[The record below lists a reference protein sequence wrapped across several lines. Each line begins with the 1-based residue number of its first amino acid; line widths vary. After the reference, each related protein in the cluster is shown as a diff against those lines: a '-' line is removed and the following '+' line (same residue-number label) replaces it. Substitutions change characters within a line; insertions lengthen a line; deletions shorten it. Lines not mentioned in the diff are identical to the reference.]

1 MKRFLLSTCTKSSL
15 FIRLVHSLWILLLG
29 GHVAFANTVAL
40 YTPYPEIAVPP
51 GESIDYSIDVINN
64 SGSIR
69 DVSILL
75 SGMPEGWDYSLKSG
89 GWTVT
94 KVSVLPG
101 EKKTLALK
109 VDVPHK
115 VEKGTYRFQV
125 IATGLYTLPITVNV
139 SETGTFKT
147 EFTSNQ
153 PNIEGHSSALF
164 SYNAKLKNMTSE
176 PQLYALSTDAPRGWN
191 VVFKANGK
199 QVSSVSIEANQT
211 QDVSIE
217 VTPPKK
223 TAAGNYKVPVRAIT
237 ANTAA
242 NLDLEAVIKGS
253 YEMEF
258 TTPTG
263 MLSTSVTA
271 GKSKRLEM
279 VVRNNGSSTINGLK
293 LDRKVPMDWDVTY
306 EPAEIATLE
315 PGQSAQVFATIQ
327 ASKKAIA
334 GDYMA
339 TLEATN
345 PEVTEKAAFRV
356 SVKTP
361 VVWGWLG
368 VMLILGVFGGVF
380 QLFSK
385 YGRR

>member
-1 MKRFLLSTCTKSSL
+1 M
-15 FIRLVHSLWILLLG
+15 
-29 GHVAFANTVAL
+29 

-64 SGSIR
+64 STAIR
-69 DVSILL
+69 DVSIVL
-75 SGMPEGWDYSLKSG
+75 SGMPDGWEYSLKSG
-89 GWTVT
+89 GWTVS

-101 EKKTLALK
+101 EKKTVALK
-109 VDVPHK
+109 VDIPHR

-125 IATGLYTLPITVNV
+125 IASGLYTLPITINV

-153 PNIEGHSSALF
+153 SNIEGHSSAVF
-164 SYNAKLKNMTSE
+164 SYNAKLRNMTSE
-176 PQLYALSTDAPRGWN
+176 PQSYALYTEAPRGWN
-191 VVFKANGK
+191 VLFRANGK

-211 QDVSIE
+211 QDVTIE
-217 VTPPKK
+217 VTPPKRIS
-223 TAAGNYKVPVRAIT
+223 AGTYQVPVSAVT
-237 ANTAA
+237 ANTTA
-242 NLDLEAVIKGS
+242 NLELEAVIKGS
-253 YEMEF
+253 YELEF
-258 TTPTG
+258 TTPSG
-263 MLSTSVTA
+263 MLSTQVTA
-271 GKSKRLEM
+271 GKSKRIEL

-293 LDRKVPMDWDVTY
+293 LDRKVPVDWDVAY
-306 EPAEIATLE
+306 EPAEIATLA
-315 PGQSAQVFATIQ
+315 PGETVQVFATLQ
-327 ASKKAIA
+327 ASNKAIA

-339 TLEATN
+339 TLEATT
-345 PEVTEKAAFRV
+345 PEVSEKATFRV

-380 QLFSK
+380 QLFTK